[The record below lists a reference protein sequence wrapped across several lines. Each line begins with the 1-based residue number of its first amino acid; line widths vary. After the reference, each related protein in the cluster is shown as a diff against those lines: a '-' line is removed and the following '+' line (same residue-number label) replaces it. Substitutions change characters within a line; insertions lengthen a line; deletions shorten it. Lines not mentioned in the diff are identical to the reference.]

1 VVISASG
8 NSPNLIEAV
17 QTARSL
23 GMSTVGF
30 LGFDGGA
37 LRSLVDDQVWVQSPK
52 GLYGPVEDVHHII
65 CHVLATCLAS
75 GVVQA
80 EPDRI
85 VSDTPRL

>member
-1 VVISASG
+1 
-8 NSPNLIEAV
+8 
-17 QTARSL
+17 
-23 GMSTVGF
+23 MSTVGF

-85 VSDTPRL
+85 ASDTPRF